1 MKKFLKIFGLLFA
14 GIILMGVASIA
25 LFVTMSYYRQPEALP
40 CGLVLLFSF
49 LGSLIC
55 FMSVTDIED
64 GEKSK
69 STNV

>member
-25 LFVTMSYYRQPEALP
+25 LFVTMCFYRQPEALP
-40 CGLVLLFSF
+40 CGLVLLSSF
-49 LGSLIC
+49 FGSLFC
-55 FMSVTDIED
+55 FNTVTDMEEE
-64 GEKSK
+64 EKSK